1 MTRYAGGTKASGGY
15 YWNARGWNVEV
26 VPAEGGTLPGDGA
39 ARYVKVP
46 FPLLFVVVPV
56 MGALFLVALPVIG
69 FAVFGYAIAKRIAAP
84 VRRGAAEL
92 ASTVQPGLVHGE
104 AHLTG
109 KPGEAK
115 PAEGA
120 KAPEAI
126 AKLEQEIQERR
137 DG

>member
-1 MTRYAGGTKASGGY
+1 MTRYAGGTKVSGGY

-26 VPAEGGTLPGDGA
+26 VPQEGGTLPAGG
-39 ARYVKVP
+39 ARYVKIP

-56 MGALFLVALPVIG
+56 MGLLFLVFLPLVG
-69 FAVFGYAIAKRIAAP
+69 FGLLAYAIARRIAAP

-92 ASTVQPGLVHGE
+92 ASTLQPGMVPGE

-109 KPGEAK
+109 KK
-115 PAEGA
+115 AEEQAADA

-126 AKLEQEIQERR
+126 ERLGKEIEDRRER
-137 DG
+137 